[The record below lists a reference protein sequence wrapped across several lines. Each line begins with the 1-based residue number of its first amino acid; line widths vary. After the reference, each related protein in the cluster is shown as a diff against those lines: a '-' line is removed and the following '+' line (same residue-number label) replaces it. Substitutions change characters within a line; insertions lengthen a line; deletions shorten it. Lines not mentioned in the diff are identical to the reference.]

1 MSTTAPAPTGTPAR
15 RATSTGLLLAA
26 SGVLAATG
34 GTILAVVF
42 GWPAVLDEPGTVV
55 LPRFAADEAAIR
67 AGFYLLL
74 VSSLVLVPA
83 AYAVEATL
91 TRPTAGTRAMTVFGV
106 AGALFQILGW
116 VRWPITV
123 PYLVDSYEAADGEA
137 ARQAVATSFDLL
149 NRYAGGAL
157 GEHLGWLFQGVWAVF
172 VGVVV
177 LRAAGLPRWFGGLG
191 LGLAAVWAVL
201 VPGSAVLRSEAM
213 NTLGQPVYT
222 AWYVWLLVLGL
233 VLVAR
238 RVGPGPLDLRT
249 DEARPSVR
257 VS

>member
-1 MSTTAPAPTGTPAR
+1 MTTTTTTR

-55 LPRFAADEAAIR
+55 LPRFATDEGAIR

-74 VSSLVLVPA
+74 VSSLLLVPA

-91 TRPTAGTRAMTVFGV
+91 TRPTAGTRAMTAFGV
-106 AGALFQILGW
+106 AGGLFQILGW

-137 ARQAVATSFDLL
+137 ERQAVATSFDLL

-157 GEHLGWLFQGVWAVF
+157 GEHLGWLFQSVWAVF
-172 VGVVV
+172 VGLVV

-201 VPGSAVLRSEAM
+201 VPGSAILRSEAM
-213 NTLGQPVYT
+213 NALGQPVYT
-222 AWYVWLLVLGL
+222 AWYVWLLVLGIL
-233 VLVAR
+233 LAAR
-238 RVGPGPLDLRT
+238 RVGPGPVDLHT
-249 DEARPSVR
+249 DEARPGVR

>member
-1 MSTTAPAPTGTPAR
+1 MTTLTAPAAATTTAPRRWPA
-15 RATSTGLLLAA
+15 TGLLLAG
-26 SGVLAATG
+26 SGLLATVGA
-34 GTILAVVF
+34 TILVVVF

-55 LPRFAADEAAIR
+55 LPAFAADEQAIR

-74 VSSLVLVPA
+74 VSSLLLVPG
-83 AYAVEATL
+83 AYAVEAAL

-123 PYLVDSYEAADGEA
+123 PYLADAYAAATDDASRQSVA
-137 ARQAVATSFDLL
+137 ATFDVL

-172 VGVVV
+172 VGVVA
-177 LRAAGLPRWFGGLG
+177 LRAAGLPRWFGALG

-201 VPGSAVLRSEAM
+201 VPGSAILQADALNAV
-213 NTLGQPVYT
+213 GQPVYT
-222 AWYVWLLVLGL
+222 AWYVWLLALG
-233 VLVAR
+233 VVVATR
-238 RVGPGPLDLRT
+238 RVGPAP
-249 DEARPSVR
+249 ARPAA
-257 VS
+257 